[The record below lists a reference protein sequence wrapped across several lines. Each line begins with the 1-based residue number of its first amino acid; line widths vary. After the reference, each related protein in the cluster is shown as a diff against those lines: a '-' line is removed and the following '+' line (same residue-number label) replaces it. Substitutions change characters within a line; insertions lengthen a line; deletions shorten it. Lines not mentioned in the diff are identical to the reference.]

1 MNIPQA
7 TDDDDALLPES
18 TPTTTAEFAAADDTV
33 LIQSA
38 RAEDSRVRSAAD
50 AADAALEAAVIE
62 PIARMLEQAERDGR
76 SLADIKAELTQ
87 LVGNIDNTELVGL
100 MRQALQW
107 SFTQGYV
114 DQDAETA
121 D

>member
-1 MNIPQA
+1 
-7 TDDDDALLPES
+7 
-18 TPTTTAEFAAADDTV
+18 
-33 LIQSA
+33 
-38 RAEDSRVRSAAD
+38 
-50 AADAALEAAVIE
+50 
-62 PIARMLEQAERDGR
+62 MLEQAERDGR
-76 SLADIKAELTQ
+76 SLADIQAELTQ